1 MNALDNGQEMFVL
14 VGWRKM
20 MVKSK
25 SSFRL
30 AILPILTLFCLSSVS
45 FAGPILTN
53 PTLVFKMTAD
63 KTSLMPG
70 ETTNVYLWAWIYT
83 PAGIEKPNKGL
94 DTWQLDLS
102 VDNTNVISITSLN
115 VLAPNP
121 NTSWPAYQ
129 TSSLN
134 NPVTGEVRQ
143 VAVSQIVTGAPSLIG
158 VGVNNDIDNAANYS
172 EICSFTI
179 KAALNPMASSAAYSI
194 MNEGAGW
201 FGILADSAGTT
212 FDNSDNTAYGGTYFY
227 AAGSQH
233 VFTINPEPASIVL
246 LATAAAFAL
255 RRRK

>member
-1 MNALDNGQEMFVL
+1 
-14 VGWRKM
+14 M

-25 SSFRL
+25 SRACL
-30 AILPILTLFCLSSVS
+30 VILLILTLFCLSSVS
-45 FAGPILTN
+45 VAGPTLTN

-63 KTSLMPG
+63 KTALMPD
-70 ETTNVYLWAWIYT
+70 ETTTVHIWAWIYT

-102 VDNTNVISITSLN
+102 VDNTDVISITSLN

-121 NTSWPAYQ
+121 NPAWPAYQ
-129 TSSLN
+129 VSSLN

-143 VAVSQIVTGAPSLIG
+143 VAVSQITTNAPSLIG

-172 EICSFTI
+172 EICRFTI
-179 KAALNPMASSAAYSI
+179 QAAQTPLASSATYTIKNDGGS
-194 MNEGAGW
+194 GW

-212 FDNSDNTAYGGTYFY
+212 FDNSDSSAYGGTYFY
-227 AAGSQH
+227 AAGSEH
-233 VFTINPEPASIVL
+233 VFTITPEPASMVL

>member
-1 MNALDNGQEMFVL
+1 
-14 VGWRKM
+14 

-25 SSFRL
+25 SSACL
-30 AILPILTLFCLSSVS
+30 VILLILTLFCLSSVS
-45 FAGPILTN
+45 VAGPTLTN

-63 KTSLMPG
+63 ETSLMPN
-70 ETTNVYLWAWIYT
+70 ETTTVHIWAWIYT

-102 VDNTNVISITSLN
+102 VDNTNVISITSLD

-121 NTSWPAYQ
+121 NHAYPAYQ
-129 TSSLN
+129 VSSLN

-143 VAVSQIVTGAPSLIG
+143 VAVSQITTGAPSLIG
-158 VGVNNDIDNAANYS
+158 VGVDNDIDNAANYS
-172 EICSFTI
+172 EISRFTI
-179 KAALNPMASSAAYSI
+179 KAAQNPMASAAYTI
-194 MNEGAGW
+194 MDEGAGW

-212 FDNSDNTAYGGTYFY
+212 FDNNPFAGAYGGTYFY

-233 VFTINPEPASIVL
+233 VFTITPEPASMVL

>member
-1 MNALDNGQEMFVL
+1 
-14 VGWRKM
+14 M
-20 MVKSK
+20 MMKNKS
-25 SSFRL
+25 RL
-30 AILPILTLFCLSSVS
+30 CIAILPILTLFCLSSVS
-45 FAGPILTN
+45 VAGLTLTN

-63 KTSLMPG
+63 ETSLMPG
-70 ETTNVYLWAWIYT
+70 ETTTVHIWAWIYT

-102 VDNTNVISITSLN
+102 VNNTNVISITSLS

-121 NTSWPAYQ
+121 NHAYPAYQ
-129 TSSLN
+129 SSSLN

-158 VGVNNDIDNAANYS
+158 VGVDNNIDNAANYS
-172 EICSFTI
+172 EICSFVI
-179 KAALNPMASSAAYSI
+179 KAAQNPAASSAAYTI
-194 MNEGAGW
+194 MDEGAGW
-201 FGILADSAGTT
+201 FGILANSAGTT
-212 FDNSDNTAYGGTYFY
+212 FDNSDNSAYGGTYFY

-233 VFTINPEPASIVL
+233 VFTIIPEPASMVL

>member
-1 MNALDNGQEMFVL
+1 
-14 VGWRKM
+14 

-25 SSFRL
+25 LSPCL
-30 AILPILTLFCLSSVS
+30 AILPILALLCLCSVS
-45 FAGPILTN
+45 VAALTD

-70 ETTNVYLWAWIYT
+70 ETTNVYIWAWIYT

-121 NTSWPAYQ
+121 NPAWPAYQ
-129 TSSLN
+129 ASSLN
-134 NPVTGEVRQ
+134 NPVTGEVRE
-143 VAVSQIVTGAPSLIG
+143 VAVSQIVTNAPSLIG

-179 KAALNPMASSAAYSI
+179 KAALNPASSSAAYTV

-201 FGILADSAGTT
+201 FAYLADSAGTL
-212 FDNSDNTAYGGTYFY
+212 FDNSDGGAYGGTYFY

-233 VFTINPEPASIVL
+233 VFTITPEPASIVL

-255 RRRK
+255 RRRKI